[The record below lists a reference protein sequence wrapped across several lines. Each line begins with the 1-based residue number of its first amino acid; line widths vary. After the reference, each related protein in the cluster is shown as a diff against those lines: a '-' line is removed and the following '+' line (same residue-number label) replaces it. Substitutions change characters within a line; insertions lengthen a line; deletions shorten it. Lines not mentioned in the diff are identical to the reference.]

1 MWLKKD
7 PINIRSNTGITG
19 RRWISVSL
27 QKKKRLFFA
36 FFRRITGGG
45 GGGNRKARA
54 KPKIRLAPTRVYRP
68 LCPLFTC
75 LYPPEKG
82 EKKKLP
88 TYPSLTGTAVEERLN
103 CLTILYFHFPHLTS
117 SSAILIFSMCTR
129 RWFNIL
135 PRIWSPIIPESRSP
149 ISSCHFT
156 SKEGQDPW
164 CIPRGGTRRKIG

>member
-45 GGGNRKARA
+45 GNRKARE
-54 KPKIRLAPTRVYRP
+54 KRKIRLAPTRVYRP

-75 LYPPEKG
+75 LYQPEKG

>member
-19 RRWISVSL
+19 RRWISISL

-45 GGGNRKARA
+45 GNRKARE
-54 KPKIRLAPTRVYRP
+54 KRKIRLAPTRVYRP
-68 LCPLFTC
+68 LCPFFTC

>member
-45 GGGNRKARA
+45 GGSNRKARE
-54 KPKIRLAPTRVYRP
+54 KRKIRLAPTRVYRP

>member
-19 RRWISVSL
+19 RRWIRISL
-27 QKKKRLFFA
+27 QKKKTSI
-36 FFRRITGGG
+36 FRVFQANNWGGG
-45 GGGNRKARA
+45 GGANAKRGRSPRYALPRRACIALYAHFSLAFTRLKKA
-54 KPKIRLAPTRVYRP
+54 
-68 LCPLFTC
+68 
-75 LYPPEKG
+75 
-82 EKKKLP
+82 KKKLP

-117 SSAILIFSMCTR
+117 SSAILIFSMCMR

-135 PRIWSPIIPESRSP
+135 PRIWSLIIPESRSP

>member
-1 MWLKKD
+1 MIKKKD

-45 GGGNRKARA
+45 GSNRKARE
-54 KPKIRLAPTRVYRP
+54 KRKIRLAPTRVYRP

>member
-45 GGGNRKARA
+45 AIAKRGRSTRYALPRRACIALYAHFSLAFTRLKKA
-54 KPKIRLAPTRVYRP
+54 
-68 LCPLFTC
+68 
-75 LYPPEKG
+75 
-82 EKKKLP
+82 KKKITHLP
-88 TYPSLTGTAVEERLN
+88 LPHWYCSWGKTELFNYSLFSLPS
-103 CLTILYFHFPHLTS
+103 PHLTS

>member
-45 GGGNRKARA
+45 GAIAKRGRSARYALPRRACIALYAHFSLAFTRLKKA
-54 KPKIRLAPTRVYRP
+54 K
-68 LCPLFTC
+68 
-75 LYPPEKG
+75 
-82 EKKKLP
+82 KKKLP

-135 PRIWSPIIPESRSP
+135 HRIWSPIIPESRSP

>member
-45 GGGNRKARA
+45 GSNRKARE
-54 KPKIRLAPTRVYRP
+54 KRKIRLAPTRVYRP

>member
-1 MWLKKD
+1 MIKKKT
-7 PINIRSNTGITG
+7 RL
-19 RRWISVSL
+19 ISGVIQGSL
-27 QKKKRLFFA
+27 EDVGSVLACRKKKRLFFA
-36 FFRRITGGG
+36 FFRRITGVGG
-45 GGGNRKARA
+45 GEQSQSEGEAQDTPCPDARVS
-54 KPKIRLAPTRVYRP
+54 PSMPTFHLP
-68 LCPLFTC
+68 LPAW
-75 LYPPEKG
+75 KRR
-82 EKKKLP
+82 KKKLP